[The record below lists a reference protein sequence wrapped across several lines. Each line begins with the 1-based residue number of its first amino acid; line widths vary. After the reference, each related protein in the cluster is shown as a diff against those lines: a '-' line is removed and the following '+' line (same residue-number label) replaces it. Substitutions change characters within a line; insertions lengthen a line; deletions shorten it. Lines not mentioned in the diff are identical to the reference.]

1 MAGSFFRILRKE
13 GEKLAV
19 KRMNIKISEDMHAWI
34 QQEAD
39 KRGLT
44 MNAVIIFA
52 LETYYNQQTVI
63 PGMQALLQEVER
75 QKLLQEGPAIT
86 ERNEPK

>member
-1 MAGSFFRILRKE
+1 
-13 GEKLAV
+13 
-19 KRMNIKISEDMHAWI
+19 MNVKISEDMHTWI
-34 QQEAD
+34 QQEAE

-63 PGMQALLQEVER
+63 PAMQTLLQEAER
-75 QKLLQEGPAIT
+75 QKKLEG
-86 ERNEPK
+86 

>member
-1 MAGSFFRILRKE
+1 M
-13 GEKLAV
+13 AV
-19 KRMNIKISEDMHAWI
+19 KRMNIKISEDMHTWI

-63 PGMQALLQEVER
+63 PSMNALLQEVER
-75 QKLLQEGPAIT
+75 QKLLQEGSST
-86 ERNEPK
+86 LERNEPK

>member
-1 MAGSFFRILRKE
+1 M
-13 GEKLAV
+13 AV
-19 KRMNIKISEDMHAWI
+19 KRMNIKISEDMHTWI

-52 LETYYNQQTVI
+52 LETYYNQATVI
-63 PGMQALLQEVER
+63 PGMNALLQEMER
-75 QKLLQEGPAIT
+75 QKALEGSNIV